1 MNSIGLVT
9 KLSDPMAIRATSELT
24 EWLNKQ
30 HRRVTVTAEAAKA
43 ANISPK
49 LAAIKPL
56 EDIGEGQDL
65 VIVLG
70 GDGTFIGAA
79 RDVLRWK
86 VPVLGVN
93 MGRLGFLTEVSY
105 DEMYD
110 NLKEVFAGHYNV
122 EDRMMLTAFI
132 RRESGEVL
140 SHHVLND
147 VVAHKGH
154 LARMMEFQVSIN
166 GQHVFT
172 SRADGL
178 IVATP
183 TGSTGYSLSA
193 GGPIIHPRLDTIII
207 NPICPHTLSNR
218 PIAVP
223 GDGQISFRLTQ
234 NEPDRLLTLDGQ
246 TGVPLLDGDEIVI
259 RKSDR
264 SLRVIHSPD
273 RNYYD
278 ILRKKLHW
286 AETVGTKRDLSLRPA
301 DDR

>member
-9 KLSDPMAIRATSELT
+9 KLSDPTAIRATRELT
-24 EWLNKQ
+24 TWLTDQNK
-30 HRRVTVTAEAAKA
+30 RVTITAEAAIA
-43 ANISPK
+43 AEIPK
-49 LAAIKPL
+49 GQADQKNLQ
-56 EDIGEGQDL
+56 DIGEGQDL
-65 VIVLG
+65 IIVLG

-79 RDVLRWK
+79 RDVVRWK

-93 MGRLGFLTEVSY
+93 MGRLGFLTEVSH

-110 NLKEVFAGHYNV
+110 NLNEVFAGHYRV
-122 EDRMMLTAFI
+122 EDRMMLTAYV
-132 RRESGEVL
+132 RRKSGEVL

-193 GGPIIHPRLDTIII
+193 GGPIIHPSLDTIII
-207 NPICPHTLSNR
+207 NPICPHTLTNR

-234 NEPDRLLTLDGQ
+234 DEPDRLLTLDGQ
-246 TGVPLLDGDEIVI
+246 TGVDLLDGDEIVI

-264 SLRVIHSPD
+264 ALRVIHSPE

-286 AETVGTKRDLSLRPA
+286 AETVGTPRDLSLRPA